1 MRSSAQIISSPS
13 REEFV
18 ALTRP
23 LIGLPV
29 SHAWRGYGTAMFLEF
44 GALTMPGPSTPR
56 SRNSKGEATLMV
68 EWSWRVETRGA
79 VQFGSWSGNKKMDN
93 GIQRLKA
100 RTVLNIDLVGRL
112 PEVYIAL
119 SGQRW
124 VHTFQTREGQ
134 PEWTVFLPDR
144 TWITFRG
151 GRIVR
156 ERGTRT
162 SNHAMERT
170 ADRSVPT
177 F

>member
-1 MRSSAQIISSPS
+1 MSAQIISSPS
-13 REEFV
+13 REEFI

-56 SRNSKGEATLMV
+56 SRNPKGEATLMV
-68 EWSWRVETRGA
+68 QWSWRVETRGA

-93 GIQRLKA
+93 GIQQLKA
-100 RTVLNIDLVGRL
+100 RTVLDIGLVGRL
-112 PEVYIAL
+112 PEVYIEL

-124 VHTFQTREGQ
+124 VHTFMTREGQ

-151 GRIVR
+151 GRIIR
-156 ERGTRT
+156 ERSNRT
-162 SNHAMERT
+162 FKAMQRI
-170 ADRSVPT
+170 APRSDA
-177 F
+177 